1 MRIIPMENRKN
12 DLVLIV
18 DDNPNNIQ
26 VLAPIL
32 AECGYEL
39 GIAQNAYE
47 VYKFLEENIPILIL
61 LDVEMPEIDGYEV
74 CRTIK
79 AVPKYKDIPIIFLTV
94 KSEMNDV

>member
-1 MRIIPMENRKN
+1 MSYVECYDIVNIKLKIKHIKKILLEDNQMENKRN

-26 VLAPIL
+26 VLATIM

-47 VYKFLEENIPILIL
+47 VYQFLE
-61 LDVEMPEIDGYEV
+61 
-74 CRTIK
+74 
-79 AVPKYKDIPIIFLTV
+79 
-94 KSEMNDV
+94 